1 MPTIS
6 SQSKRGSDST
16 DKPDYTEYDPFSD
29 RVMRNP
35 WPYYA
40 ALRRDA
46 PVFYLEK
53 YDTWFLSRFEDI
65 RESTVNDVFSAEQ
78 GVTPEMVILKQPPP
92 PDPVFSMLDM
102 PRQRDYRRVFAP
114 RYTRRAV
121 GELEES
127 IRKRTRALL
136 APLLER
142 RSFDVYRDLADPLA
156 TLTIAELIGLPEDEA
171 LHLRAEVE
179 RFFAREP
186 GQVGTTPETD
196 RARLAVLTRF
206 AEIIHERSQQSD
218 LSGDDHISALLRSEI
233 EGEKLSMGAMV
244 AAVYTMVVTGAEVV
258 PLSVANTI
266 QYLGENPDQRR
277 ALVENPA
284 DIPHAFA
291 ESLRYDQPTN
301 LLGRTVREPVELRG
315 QKLSPGQG
323 VMFLWASGNR
333 DEHEFESADVFD
345 IQRRPKRTL
354 SFGHGAHK
362 CIGEHLGNLEGR
374 ILLEEIL
381 AAAPEY
387 EVVAGGTERAYS
399 EFLQGYHRMPIEF

>member
-1 MPTIS
+1 MERPRIIMPLDPTHEFAA
-6 SQSKRGSDST
+6 SD
-16 DKPDYTEYDPFSD
+16 YDPFSD
-29 RVMRNP
+29 AVMRNP
-35 WPYYA
+35 WPFYA
-40 ALRRDA
+40 ALRREA

-65 RESTVNDVFSAEQ
+65 RESTIRDVFSAEQ

-102 PRQRDYRRVFAP
+102 PRQRDYRRMFVP

-121 GELEES
+121 GNLEDS
-127 IRKRTRALL
+127 IRTRTRR
-136 APLLER
+136 LLEPLVER
-142 RSFDVYRDLADPLA
+142 GSFDVYRDLADPLA

-171 LHLRAEVE
+171 LDLRAKVE
-179 RFFAREP
+179 IFMARNP
-186 GQVGTTPETD
+186 GQIGTTPENEE
-196 RARLAVLTRF
+196 ARIALLTRF
-206 AEIIHERSQQSD
+206 AEIIHARSQESD
-218 LSGDDHISALLRSEI
+218 LSGEDHLSVMLRSEI
-233 EGEKLSMGAMV
+233 EGQKLSLEAIV

-258 PLSVANTI
+258 PLSVANAI
-266 QYLGENPDQRR
+266 YYLWENPDQRR
-277 ALVENPA
+277 ELTLNPA
-284 DIPHAFA
+284 EIPHAFA
-291 ESLRYDQPTN
+291 ETLRYDQPTN

-333 DEHEFESADVFD
+333 DENEFENADVFD
-345 IQRRPKRTL
+345 IHRRPKRTL

-381 AAAPEY
+381 AAVPKY
-387 EVVAGGTERAYS
+387 EVVASGAERAYS